1 MLKVGFVG
9 LGIMGK
15 PMVMNM
21 LKAGIDVT
29 VSDLKQELVDEVVA
43 AGGKSAA
50 SVKELAKAKMPYL
63 LFCRQQLSY
72 RTYSRKKTASWPASM
87 QVQSSS
93 IAAPFLLSNP
103 NNAVIWRLPK
113 TAPSSMLLSAA
124 AKKAL
129 LMVPW
134 HS

>member
-50 SVKELAKAKMPYL
+50 SVKELAKGKDAVFTILPTAAIVQDVFTKRRHPGRRR
-63 LFCRQQLSY
+63 CRYSRRRLQLRFSY
-72 RTYSRKKTASWPASM
+72 RIQTMP
-87 QVQSSS
+87 
-93 IAAPFLLSNP
+93 
-103 NNAVIWRLPK
+103 
-113 TAPSSMLLSAA
+113 
-124 AKKAL
+124 
-129 LMVPW
+129 
-134 HS
+134 

>member
-50 SVKELAKAKMPYL
+50 SVKELAKGKDAVFTILPTAAIVQDVLTKEDGIL
-63 LFCRQQLSY
+63 AGVDAGTVVRFSY
-72 RTYSRKKTASWPASM
+72 RIQTMP
-87 QVQSSS
+87 
-93 IAAPFLLSNP
+93 
-103 NNAVIWRLPK
+103 
-113 TAPSSMLLSAA
+113 
-124 AKKAL
+124 
-129 LMVPW
+129 
-134 HS
+134 

>member
-50 SVKELAKAKMPYL
+50 S
-63 LFCRQQLSY
+63 
-72 RTYSRKKTASWPASM
+72 
-87 QVQSSS
+87 
-93 IAAPFLLSNP
+93 
-103 NNAVIWRLPK
+103 AVG
-113 TAPSSMLLSAA
+113 
-124 AKKAL
+124 
-129 LMVPW
+129 
-134 HS
+134 